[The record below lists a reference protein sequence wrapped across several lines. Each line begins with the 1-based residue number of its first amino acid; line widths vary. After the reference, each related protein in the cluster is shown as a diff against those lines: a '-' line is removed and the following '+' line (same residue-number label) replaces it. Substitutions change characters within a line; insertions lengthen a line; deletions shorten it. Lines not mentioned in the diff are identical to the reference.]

1 MDDEE
6 KWIAEFVRNLRITR
20 EWLRKHH
27 GDRMIDG
34 RTHDDF
40 AQEAAIA
47 IWRNNADPR
56 FMQRKASLQQ
66 KTFFTRRFYRK
77 PKSVQVS
84 NIDRMDRDG
93 EAASHVFVSRP
104 SDKPF
109 EPTEEDWLR
118 LKREFNLRQV
128 DIDMLQMR
136 CRGIPVREIARIVGI
151 TPNSVHVRISDLKMR
166 IMAVYKAKGRD
177 E

>member
-1 MDDEE
+1 MEDE
-6 KWIAEFVRNLRITR
+6 KWLQEFLRNLRITR

-34 RTHDDF
+34 RTVEDF

-66 KTFFTRRFYRK
+66 KTFFTRKFYRK
-77 PKSVQVS
+77 PKSVPVS
-84 NIDRMDRDG
+84 NIDRLDKDG
-93 EAASHVFVSRP
+93 ESATHIFVSRE
-104 SDKPF
+104 SEKPF
-109 EPTEEDWLR
+109 EPTERDWTR
-118 LKREFNLRQV
+118 LKHEFNLRQI
-128 DIDMLQMR
+128 DIEMLQMR

-151 TPNSVHVRISDLKMR
+151 TANSVHVRISDIKMR